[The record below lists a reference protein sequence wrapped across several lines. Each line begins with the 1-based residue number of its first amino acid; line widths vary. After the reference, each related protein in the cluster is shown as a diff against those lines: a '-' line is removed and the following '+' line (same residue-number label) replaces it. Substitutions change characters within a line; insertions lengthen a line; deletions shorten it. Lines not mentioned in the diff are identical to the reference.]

1 MEMQIEQVMA
11 FETKTEPPGLEIQVN
26 FGVFAGREVTP
37 AEIDELGRLLV
48 PEVGDVS
55 IVAEDRHEL
64 GAGHEA
70 SVHLVRIEVPAEE
83 LPADGR
89 DELKEK
95 LIGLAEIWARQCIAE
110 RHADVADL

>member
-11 FETKTEPPGLEIQVN
+11 FATETEPPGLEIRVN
-26 FGVFAGREVTP
+26 FGLFAGRQVTP
-37 AEIDELGRLLV
+37 AEIDDLGRLLV

-64 GAGHEA
+64 GSGHEV

-83 LPADGR
+83 LPDDRSEAF
-89 DELKEK
+89 EAK

-110 RHADVADL
+110 RHSDVADL